1 MKVFISGAAGDARL
15 PRWRDD
21 FLTTLTTFIFL
32 PVQIDN
38 CAAGGNTT
46 IHVPNTGPMTGLLD
60 VLPAQVALSVA
71 PAGTKRKYAH
81 TLEWLQLPREV
92 RGVLVGGVV
101 SGQVLGRQTFGGD
114 SAAPLPSFPRLTS
127 PQSKTP
133 LSLKNTHRMSGWACT
148 APRPTPWPGRCWRPG
163 C

>member
-21 FLTTLTTFIFL
+21 FFTTLTTFFFI

-38 CAAGGNTT
+38 CAAGGSTT

-60 VLPAQVALSVA
+60 ILPAQVALSVA

-92 RGVLVGGVV
+92 RGVV
-101 SGQVLGRQTFGGD
+101 SGWGGFWAGAWPPD
-114 SAAPLPSFPRLTS
+114 LWRRLSST
-127 PQSKTP
+127 TP
-133 LSLKNTHRMSGWACT
+133 LIP
-148 APRPTPWPGRCWRPG
+148 APYLSPK
-163 C
+163 